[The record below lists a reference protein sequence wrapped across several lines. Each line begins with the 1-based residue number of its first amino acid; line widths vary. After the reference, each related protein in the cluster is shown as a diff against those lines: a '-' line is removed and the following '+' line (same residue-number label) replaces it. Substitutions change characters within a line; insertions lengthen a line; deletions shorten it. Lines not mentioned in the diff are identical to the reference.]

1 MAAKKVPS
9 VEDAVKIFKDVMNR
23 ASLEKFIYLNKT
35 LISQFSN
42 SKKEFYVL
50 ILPQQELWNKLIEDH
65 ELNIKE
71 LDVSDKDQYK
81 LLQKISYANDI
92 TDEAWIELDSEKFYK
107 GQIINIRPEGF
118 EYDIPVNKELL
129 PFKLRKAEY
138 NNISYKIFI
147 KNNSFVIALK
157 KYFEPKLDE
166 CGFTIIRLFQII

>member
-1 MAAKKVPS
+1 MASKKVPS
-9 VEDAVKIFKDVMNR
+9 VEDAVKTFKDVMTR
-23 ASLEKFIYLNKT
+23 ASLENFLYVNKT

-50 ILPQQELWNKLIEDH
+50 ILPQQELWNKLIEDP

-71 LDVSDKDQYK
+71 LDVTNKDQYN
-81 LLQKISYANDI
+81 LLQKILYADDI

-118 EYDIPVNKELL
+118 EYDIPINKDLL

-166 CGFTIIRLFQII
+166 CGFNIIRLFQII